1 MPIIDRHAAIGDAT
15 DYPAKS
21 IVAVSPNNDA
31 DLAFVCKALLVTV
44 SGNVSFIAQEDATAV
59 TIPVVA
65 GQILPIR
72 VKRVRA
78 TGTTAT
84 VYALY

>member
-1 MPIIDRHAAIGDAT
+1 MPIIDRHAAISDAT

-21 IVAVSPNNDA
+21 CKLVAPSDAA
-31 DLAFVCKALLVTV
+31 DLAFVCKALLVTAP
-44 SGNVSFIAQEDATAV
+44 GNVSFIAQEDADAV

-72 VKRVRA
+72 IKRVKA